1 MCKSLGIFVDTH
13 FLLKKNY
20 GAVKAKKKLLL
31 ERRVG
36 KIYFSYL
43 VSLSHLLLIVTG
55 GARAHRLRPERW

>member
-55 GARAHRLRPERW
+55 GA